1 MQKIKTMFQT
11 TNQMCIYIYIL
22 GQSTICT
29 TIFSGMSGMSLHEL
43 KLDHRVDSHHTAF
56 SNISVKTGY
65 TVVSN
70 TVSQTSD
77 ALLKQPQQKIEL

>member
-1 MQKIKTMFQT
+1 
-11 TNQMCIYIYIL
+11 
-22 GQSTICT
+22 
-29 TIFSGMSGMSLHEL
+29 MSGMCLHEL

-77 ALLKQPQQKIEL
+77 ALLKQSEQKIEP